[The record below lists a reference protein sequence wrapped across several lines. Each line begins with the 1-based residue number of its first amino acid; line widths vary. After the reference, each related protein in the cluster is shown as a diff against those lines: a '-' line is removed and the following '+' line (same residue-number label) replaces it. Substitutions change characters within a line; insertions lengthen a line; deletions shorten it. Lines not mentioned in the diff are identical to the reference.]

1 MHVRNAFHLGTIAV
15 LAAGFPSA
23 PAPADPPP
31 TAQVAPATP
40 RAHAPV
46 PGDVPFKA
54 GDFDAAA
61 QSYATTLKTDP
72 HNAAAELGLAR
83 IALYR
88 NDLVSLEAYAHALAA
103 DDPSDPRAQRLLAAI
118 PVRSGLA
125 TAVRADPIAGEVDV
139 PLAVVDPLPVLEATV
154 DGKPATLLLDTGG
167 TGLDLA
173 STFAQRIGLETRSAG
188 EGTFAGGLH
197 ANVRTGQVDRLEL
210 GTATVRSLP
219 VSVLDQIP
227 PGIDGVLG
235 TNVLYD
241 FLSTIDYK
249 NRKLVLR
256 PKSDSAAFER
266 AAAARG
272 ATIVPMLLVPDHFI
286 FVRARAGNGPE
297 ALYNV
302 DTGGGGIG
310 VQLVKTSLDEAGIV
324 PDATH
329 SSSFH
334 GGGGDAHA
342 IPFVADVTLGERTW
356 RGLPGLYFDNGD
368 QYGIFPFA
376 VAGTLSHELFKRGA
390 LTFDFTAMRLVFE
403 APYVSAGAS
412 TVRRLQRATSAAS

>member
-1 MHVRNAFHLGTIAV
+1 MHARSALTLITLFA
-15 LAAGFPSA
+15 LASTLTPARTQADLPAAPQAPPAAAPS
-23 PAPADPPP
+23 
-31 TAQVAPATP
+31 
-40 RAHAPV
+40 HAPV
-46 PGDVPFKA
+46 LGDALFAA
-54 GDFDAAA
+54 GDFAAA
-61 QSYATTLKTDP
+61 ARSYESTLQADP
-72 HNAAAELGLAR
+72 HNAGADLGLAR

-88 NDLVSLEAYAHALAA
+88 NDLSSLEAHARALAA
-103 DDPSDPRAQRLLAAI
+103 DDPNDPRAQRLLAAI
-118 PVRSGLA
+118 GVRRGDA
-125 TAVRADPIAGEVDV
+125 PDIRADALAGEVDV
-139 PLAVVDPLPVLEATV
+139 PLVQVDPLPVIDSSV
-154 DGKPATLLLDTGG
+154 DGKPARLLLDTGG

-173 STFAQRIGLETRSAG
+173 TTFAQKIGLATQSAG
-188 EGTFAGGLH
+188 QGVFAGGLH
-197 ANVRTGQVDRLEL
+197 AEVRKGHVDRLDL
-210 GTATVRSLP
+210 GAATVRSLP
-219 VSVLDQIP
+219 VSVIDQIP
-227 PGIDGVLG
+227 PDIDGVLG

-241 FLSTIDYK
+241 FLSTIDYQ
-249 NRKLVLR
+249 NRKLILR
-256 PKSDSAAFER
+256 PKSQSTAFER

-272 ATIVPMLLVPDHFI
+272 ATIVPMFLVPDHFI
-286 FVRARAGNGPE
+286 FVRARAGSGPE

-310 VQLVKTSLDEAGIV
+310 VQLTKTSLDAAGIV

-329 SSSFH
+329 SISFH

-403 APYVSAGAS
+403 AP
-412 TVRRLQRATSAAS
+412 